1 MRMLLSRKV
10 LVLSLMLVFIA
21 AVFAG
26 CSNSKVEPNETAAPP
41 AQDKATQPAAPAN
54 KEADQKPLELTWM
67 AILYAPS
74 PPSDVVLSKLEE
86 ATNTKLNITWVPD
99 AVKEDK
105 INMALASNT
114 LTKVVTIQDIKN
126 SAYLNAARAGMFW
139 ELGPYFEEYP
149 NLSKMNETIL
159 QNTAIDGK
167 NYGVYRQNPL
177 SRQGIIIRKDWLEN
191 LKLDNPTT
199 LDELYQV
206 LKAFTENDPDQNN
219 KHDTFGISDRSDLKY
234 GLFKTVAS
242 YHGTPNDWGIKD
254 GQLAPEFM
262 FDAYMDTM
270 KYVRKLYNEKLMND
284 DFAVTSKQQQW
295 DYFTTGKSG
304 VYIGNMDD
312 SANLNNA
319 ILKIDPN
326 AKLDLINRIT
336 GPDGQ
341 PHVWSQAGHNGVYV
355 IPKSEV
361 KTEEELRR
369 ILAFFDKLA
378 EPEIFR
384 LTHLGL
390 EDTHYKSIDGKF
402 FELIAEADT
411 VRDVDVRP
419 LASLQAILPEVLK
432 PANDPLRE
440 KNIMLNDD
448 NVNFIIPSPVEA
460 LESATFSEKG
470 NELKKIIDDATVKFI
485 IGQIDESQFQSEV
498 ENWRKQGGDK
508 VTEEY
513 NAAYAKLN

>member
-1 MRMLLSRKV
+1 MMNLLKRK
-10 LVLSLMLVFIA
+10 MLVPATVLTLTTA
-21 AVFAG
+21 AMAG
-26 CSNSKVEPNETAAPP
+26 CADTGTTIKPKPDAQASAPS
-41 AQDKATQPAAPAN
+41 AG
-54 KEADQKPLELTWM
+54 DQKPLELTWT

-74 PPSDVVLSKLEE
+74 PPSPTVLSKIEE

-114 LTKVVTIQDIKN
+114 LTKIVTIQDIKN

-139 ELGPYFEEYP
+139 ELGPYFKEFP

-159 QNTAIDGK
+159 KNTAVDGK
-167 NYGVYRQNPL
+167 IYGVYRQNPL
-177 SRQGIIIRKDWLEN
+177 SRQGIILRKDWLDN
-191 LKLDNPTT
+191 LGLKTPTT
-199 LDELYQV
+199 IDELYAI
-206 LKAFTENDPDQNN
+206 LKAFKTDDPDKNN
-219 KHDTFGISDRSDLKY
+219 KADTFGIADRNDLKY
-234 GLFKTVAS
+234 GLFKTIAS
-242 YHGTPNDWGIKD
+242 YHGTPNDWGMKD
-254 GQLAPEFM
+254 GKLVPEFM
-262 FDAYMDTM
+262 FDEYVESM
-270 KYVRKLYNEKLMND
+270 KFARKLYTEKLVNE

-295 DYFTTGKSG
+295 DYFTTGKAG

-319 ILKIDPN
+319 LLKINPG
-326 AKLDLINRIT
+326 AKLDLVNRIA
-336 GPDGQ
+336 GPDGK

-361 KTEEELRR
+361 KTEEELKR

-378 EPEIFR
+378 EPDIFR
-384 LTHLGL
+384 YTQLGI
-390 EDTHYKSIDGKF
+390 EGTHYKSIDGKF
-402 FELIAEADT
+402 YELIAAADT

-419 LASLQAILPEVLK
+419 LASLQAILPSNVLK

-440 KNIMLNDD
+440 KNIKLNED
-448 NVNFIIPSPVEA
+448 NESFIVPSPIEA

-470 NELKKIIDDATVKFI
+470 NELRKIIDDATLKFI
-485 IGQIDESQFQSEV
+485 LGQIDEDGFQKHV

-508 VTEEY
+508 VMEEY
-513 NAAYAKLN
+513 NAAYAKGKS

>member
-1 MRMLLSRKV
+1 MNMKFSRKTIVLMMLLSLIV
-10 LVLSLMLVFIA
+10 ILTV
-21 AVFAG
+21 G
-26 CSNSKVEPNETAAPP
+26 CSSSKVEEPVPAASSTPE
-41 AQDKATQPAAPAN
+41 KTTQPAAQPVPDV
-54 KEADQKPLELTWM
+54 EQPPLELTWM

-74 PPSDVVLSKLEE
+74 PPSDVVLSKIEE
-86 ATNTKLNITWVPD
+86 ATNTKLDITWVPD

-114 LTKVVTIQDIKN
+114 LTKIVTIQDIKN

-139 ELGPYFEEYP
+139 ELGPYFQEFP
-149 NLSKMNETIL
+149 NLSKMNETIA

-167 NYGVYRQNPL
+167 NYGVPRQNPL
-177 SRQGIIIRKDWLEN
+177 SRQGIIIRQDWLEN
-191 LKLDNPTT
+191 VGLNQPTT

-206 LKAFTENDPDQNN
+206 LKAFKENDPDQNQ

-234 GLFKTVAS
+234 GLFKTIAS
-242 YHGTPNDWGIKD
+242 YHGTPNDWGVKD
-254 GQLAPEFM
+254 GQLVPEFM
-262 FDAYMDTM
+262 FDEYIDTM
-270 KYVRKLYNEKLMND
+270 KYVKRLYDEKLMND

-295 DYFTTGKSG
+295 DFFTTGQSG

-319 ILKIDPN
+319 LLKIEPN
-326 AKLDLINRIT
+326 AKIDLINRIN
-336 GPDGQ
+336 GPDGK

-378 EPEIFR
+378 EPDVFR
-384 LTHLGL
+384 FTHLGI
-390 EDTHYKSIDGKF
+390 EDVHYKVIDGQF

-419 LASLQAILPEVLK
+419 LASLQALLPEALK

-440 KNIMLNDD
+440 KNIKLNED
-448 NVNFIIPSPVEA
+448 NVNFIVPSPVEA
-460 LESATFSEKG
+460 LESATFSERG
-470 NELKKIIDDATVKFI
+470 NELRKIIDDATVKFI
-485 IGQIDESQFQSEV
+485 LGQIDENGFQQEV
-498 ENWRKQGGDK
+498 EKWRKQGGDQ
-508 VTEEY
+508 VTAEY
-513 NAAYAKLN
+513 NAAFAK